1 MRCPAIAIM
10 KTSLASLR
18 SRRGVAAVELALFA
32 PILLLFLVAVV
43 DFGLW
48 IREQMQMTSAA
59 RAGVQFV
66 LQDPVSNAGNI
77 DGIKQA
83 AGNASGLDVAAIVV
97 SPRQFCECPGAS
109 GTEIGCTS
117 DCSGGA
123 QRLKYFEVTVTG
135 TFSPFFFGS
144 INLPFIDV
152 ELIGDID
159 LAGKST
165 VRLD

>member
-1 MRCPAIAIM
+1 M

-48 IREQMQMTSAA
+48 IREQMKMTSAA

-77 DGIKQA
+77 AAIQLA
-83 AGNASGLDVAAIVV
+83 AGNASGLDVNAITVT
-97 SPRQFCECPGAS
+97 PREFCECPN
-109 GTEIGCTS
+109 GTTLAVCTA
-117 DCSGGA
+117 DCPGFPTP

-135 TFSPFFFGS
+135 TFTPFFFGS

-159 LAGKST
+159 LAGQST